1 MSHAPMNHMRVKETL
16 ARRAGQVERHLA
28 SLLDESPAT
37 DAGRGADGAL
47 HASIIPERLRDAM
60 RYSLLAGGKRLR
72 PVLCLSSAA
81 LCGLDAERIL
91 PFAAALECIH
101 TYSLIH
107 DDLPAMDDDDLR
119 RGRPSCHK
127 AFDEATA
134 ILAGDAL
141 LTDAFALMA
150 SVGTASPSPIPPD
163 RVLAAVAE
171 AARAAGSSGMVGGQI
186 MDMDCTGKTDVPPET
201 LCRLDALKTGALFRA
216 ACSTGA
222 ILAGADADAVTA
234 LRGYGEALGAA
245 FQIVDDILDATADT
259 ATLGKPAGSDADMGK
274 ATYPAILGLEQSR
287 ELAREAALTAVGR
300 IDHFDASPLPG
311 TGEEAAFLKGLAL
324 VLLDRVK

>member
-1 MSHAPMNHMRVKETL
+1 MSHAPMNHLRVKETL
-16 ARRAGQVERHLA
+16 ARRAGQVERYLE
-28 SLLDESPAT
+28 SLLDESPTT
-37 DAGRGADGAL
+37 DAGKDAAGAL
-47 HASIIPERLRDAM
+47 HVPAIPERLRAAM
-60 RYSLLAGGKRLR
+60 QYSLLAGGKRLR
-72 PVLCLSSAA
+72 PVLCLGSAA
-81 LCGLDAERIL
+81 LCGLDSERIL

-150 SVGTASPSPIPPD
+150 SVGAAPVSIPPD

-171 AARAAGSSGMVGGQI
+171 AACAAGSSGMVGGQI
-186 MDMDCTGKTDVPPET
+186 MDMACTGKTDVPPET
-201 LCRLDALKTGALFRA
+201 LRRLDALKTGALFRA
-216 ACSTGA
+216 SCSTGA
-222 ILAGADADAVTA
+222 ILAGADANAVAA
-234 LRGYGEALGAA
+234 LRGYGESLGAA

-274 ATYPAILGLEQSR
+274 TTYPAIFGLERSR
-287 ELAREAALTAVGR
+287 ELAREAALAAVER
-300 IDHFDASPLPG
+300 LAPFDASPLPG
-311 TGEEAAFLKGLAL
+311 AGEEAAFLKGLAL
-324 VLLDRVK
+324 VLLDRAQ